1 MLICAFHIPIKN
13 KYYLHMKEPKKC
25 IIVDDEP
32 AAHYVLANYI
42 KQNPQ
47 LELVSQCYNGI
58 EAMDYL
64 RENKVD
70 LMFLDINMPEITGME
85 LLKIIPTHPKTIL
98 TTAYSEF
105 ALESYDYSVIDYL
118 LKPIYFPRFLKAVER
133 FFTTENI
140 KIKTEEEV
148 LLVNV
153 KVDGYFMDI
162 ELNQLLFAQSFGNYV
177 KLHTLKRTYLA
188 SITTT
193 ELEKCLPEKNFMRI
207 HKSYI
212 VALDKIEATEK
223 DFLII
228 KKERLPIGITYK
240 RELSDRL
247 KTQIIL

>member
-1 MLICAFHIPIKN
+1 
-13 KYYLHMKEPKKC
+13 MKETKKC

-47 LELVSQCYNGI
+47 LELVFQGYNGI

-70 LMFLDINMPEITGME
+70 LMFLDINMPEITGLE

-105 ALESYDYSVIDYL
+105 ALESYDYGVIDYL

-133 FFTTENI
+133 FFSTENI
-140 KIKTEEEV
+140 VKTEEV
-148 LLVNV
+148 VINSVNV
-153 KVDGYFMDI
+153 KVDGYFMEI
-162 ELNQLLFAQSFGNYV
+162 ELDQLLFAQSFGNYV

-188 SITTT
+188 SITTI
-193 ELEKCLPEKNFMRI
+193 EFEKCLPENNFMRI

-212 VALDKIEATEK
+212 VALDKIESTEK
-223 DFLII
+223 DFVII
-228 KKERLPIGITYK
+228 KKERLPIGITYR

-247 KTQIIL
+247 KHQVNL

>member
-1 MLICAFHIPIKN
+1 MR
-13 KYYLHMKEPKKC
+13 EPKKC

-47 LELVSQCYNGI
+47 LELVFQGYNGI
-58 EAMDYL
+58 ETMDYL

-70 LMFLDINMPEITGME
+70 LMFLDINMPEISGME
-85 LLKIIPTHPKTIL
+85 LLKILPTHPKTIL

-105 ALESYDYSVIDYL
+105 ALESYDYGVIDYL
-118 LKPIYFPRFLKAVER
+118 LKPIYFPRFLKAIDR
-133 FFTTENI
+133 FFATENV
-140 KIKTEEEV
+140 KEKEEEAIV
-148 LLVNV
+148 SSVSV
-153 KVDGYFMDI
+153 KVDGYFVDI
-162 ELNQLLFAQSFGNYV
+162 ELEQLLYAQSFGNYV
-177 KLHTLKRTYLA
+177 KLHTTKKTYLA

-212 VALDKIEATEK
+212 VSLDKIESTEK
-223 DFLII
+223 DFVSI
-228 KKERLPIGITYK
+228 KKEKLPIGITYK

-247 KTQIIL
+247 KK

>member
-1 MLICAFHIPIKN
+1 
-13 KYYLHMKEPKKC
+13 MKETKKC

-32 AAHYVLANYI
+32 AAHYVLVNYI
-42 KQNPQ
+42 KQNPK
-47 LELVSQCYNGI
+47 LELVFQGYNGI

-105 ALESYDYSVIDYL
+105 ALESYDYGVIDYL

-133 FFTTENI
+133 FFTTENS
-140 KIKTEEEV
+140 KIKTEEV
-148 LLVNV
+148 VVNSVSV

-162 ELNQLLFAQSFGNYV
+162 ELDQLLFAQSFGNYV
-177 KLHTLKRTYLA
+177 KLHTIKRTYLA

-193 ELEKCLPEKNFMRI
+193 EFEKCLPEKNFMRI

-212 VALDKIEATEK
+212 VALDKIDASEK
-223 DFLII
+223 DFVII
-228 KKERLPIGITYK
+228 KKEKLPIGITYK

-247 KTQIIL
+247 KNQIIL

>member
-1 MLICAFHIPIKN
+1 MRD
-13 KYYLHMKEPKKC
+13 PKKC

-42 KQNPQ
+42 KQNPK
-47 LELVSQCYNGI
+47 LELVFQGYNGI

-70 LMFLDINMPEITGME
+70 LMFLDINMPEISGME
-85 LLKIIPTHPKTIL
+85 LLKIISNHPKTIL

-105 ALESYDYSVIDYL
+105 ALESYDYGVIDYL
-118 LKPIYFPRFLKAVER
+118 LKPIYFPRFLKAIDR
-133 FFTTENI
+133 FFSTETT
-140 KIKTEEEV
+140 KAKEEEIAINT
-148 LLVNV
+148 VNV
-153 KVDGYFMDI
+153 KVDGYFIEI
-162 ELNQLLFAQSFGNYV
+162 ELDQLLFAQSFGNYV
-177 KLHTLKRTYLA
+177 KLHTTKRTYLA

-223 DFLII
+223 DFVVI
-228 KKERLPIGITYK
+228 KNEKLPIGITYK
-240 RELSDRL
+240 RELTDRL
-247 KTQIIL
+247 KK

>member
-1 MLICAFHIPIKN
+1 
-13 KYYLHMKEPKKC
+13 MKEPKKC

-47 LELVSQCYNGI
+47 LELVFQGYNGI

-64 RENKVD
+64 RENPVD
-70 LMFLDINMPEITGME
+70 LMFLDINMPEISGME

-98 TTAYSEF
+98 TTAYSEY
-105 ALESYDYSVIDYL
+105 ALESYDYGVIDYL
-118 LKPIYFPRFLKAVER
+118 LKPIYFPRFLKAVDR
-133 FFTTENI
+133 FFASETV
-140 KIKTEEEV
+140 KAKTEEAI
-148 LLVNV
+148 VNSVSV

-162 ELNQLLFAQSFGNYV
+162 ELDQLLFAQSFGNYV
-177 KLHTLKRTYLA
+177 KLHTIKRTYLA
-188 SITTT
+188 SITTS

-212 VALDKIEATEK
+212 VALDKIDVTEK
-223 DFLII
+223 DFVII
-228 KKERLPIGITYK
+228 KNEKLPIGITYK

-247 KTQIIL
+247 KK

>member
-1 MLICAFHIPIKN
+1 MVF
-13 KYYLHMKEPKKC
+13 
-25 IIVDDEP
+25 
-32 AAHYVLANYI
+32 
-42 KQNPQ
+42 QG
-47 LELVSQCYNGI
+47 YNGI

-70 LMFLDINMPEITGME
+70 LMFLDINMPEITGLE

-105 ALESYDYSVIDYL
+105 ALESYDYGVIDYL

-133 FFTTENI
+133 FFSTENI
-140 KIKTEEEV
+140 VKTEEV
-148 LLVNV
+148 VINSVNV
-153 KVDGYFMDI
+153 KVDGYFMEI
-162 ELNQLLFAQSFGNYV
+162 ELDQLLFAQSFGNYV

-193 ELEKCLPEKNFMRI
+193 EFEKCLPENNFMRI

-212 VALDKIEATEK
+212 VALDKIESTEK
-223 DFLII
+223 DFVII
-228 KKERLPIGITYK
+228 KKERLPIGITYR

-247 KTQIIL
+247 KHQINL

>member
-1 MLICAFHIPIKN
+1 MR
-13 KYYLHMKEPKKC
+13 EPKKC

-47 LELVSQCYNGI
+47 LELVFQGYNGI

-64 RENKVD
+64 RENPVD
-70 LMFLDINMPEITGME
+70 LMFLDINMPEISGME

-98 TTAYSEF
+98 TTAYSEY
-105 ALESYDYSVIDYL
+105 ALESYDYGVIDYL
-118 LKPIYFPRFLKAVER
+118 LKPIYFPRFLKAVDR
-133 FFTTENI
+133 FFATESI
-140 KIKTEEEV
+140 KAKTEEPV
-148 LLVNV
+148 VNSISI

-162 ELNQLLFAQSFGNYV
+162 ELDQLLFAQSFGNYV
-177 KLHTLKRTYLA
+177 KLHTVKRTYLA
-188 SITTT
+188 SITTS

-212 VALDKIEATEK
+212 VALDKIDTTDK
-223 DFLII
+223 DFVVI
-228 KKERLPIGITYK
+228 KNEKLPVGITYK

-247 KTQIIL
+247 KK

>member
-1 MLICAFHIPIKN
+1 M
-13 KYYLHMKEPKKC
+13 MKETKKC

-47 LELVSQCYNGI
+47 LELVFQGYNGI

-70 LMFLDINMPEITGME
+70 LMFLDINMPEISGME

-105 ALESYDYSVIDYL
+105 ALESYDYGVIDYL
-118 LKPIYFPRFLKAVER
+118 LKPIYFPRFLKAIDR
-133 FFTTENI
+133 FFATENV
-140 KIKTEEEV
+140 KSREQEV
-148 LLVNV
+148 INSVSV

-162 ELNQLLFAQSFGNYV
+162 ELDQLLFAQSFGNYV
-177 KLHTLKRTYLA
+177 KLYTLKRTYLA

-193 ELEKCLPEKNFMRI
+193 ELEKCLPEKSFMRI

-212 VALDKIEATEK
+212 VALDKIEESEK
-223 DFLII
+223 DFVVI
-228 KKERLPIGITYK
+228 KNEKLPVGITYR
-240 RELSDRL
+240 RELADRL
-247 KTQIIL
+247 KHKDHI